1 MNQAGDFPLSR
12 MDARHVIDILDANA
26 LRLRPQE
33 IAEATQAMIPA
44 KSRGRIRDLA
54 GGWPVALDLLCAW
67 SATTEG
73 HCEGL
78 SDLDIVRE
86 SRLGDFIVQ
95 DVLPLLTPGERTA
108 LVHASMLDTAATAIL
123 SGIPGQ
129 SSEERPVGKDVSSPF
144 RSRWAT

>member
-1 MNQAGDFPLSR
+1 
-12 MDARHVIDILDANA
+12 
-26 LRLRPQE
+26 
-33 IAEATQAMIPA
+33 MIPA

-54 GGWPVALDLLCAW
+54 GGWPVALDLLSAW
-67 SATTEG
+67 SAPTEG

-108 LVHASMLDTAATAIL
+108 LAHASMPPTAATTLL
-123 SGIPGQ
+123 SGITAHRDAGRKITP
-129 SSEERPVGKDVSSPF
+129 PP
-144 RSRWAT
+144 

>member
-1 MNQAGDFPLSR
+1 

-44 KSRGRIRDLA
+44 KSRGRLRDLA

-78 SDLDIVRE
+78 SDMDIVRQ
-86 SRLGDFIVQ
+86 SRLADFIVP

-108 LVHASMLDTAATAIL
+108 LLHTSMLAHDDTDIL
-123 SGIPGQ
+123 TGLLGQ
-129 SSEERPVGKDVSSPF
+129 RDRRRTLTRLPF
-144 RSRWAT
+144 HLPDNFLR

>member
-1 MNQAGDFPLSR
+1 MIR
-12 MDARHVIDILDANA
+12 
-26 LRLRPQE
+26 RPPRSTRTDTLLP
-33 IAEATQAMIPA
+33 AATRFRSTQAMIPA

-67 SATTEG
+67 SATTAG

-78 SDLDIVRE
+78 SDLDIAGE

-108 LVHASMLDTAATAIL
+108 LVHASLLDTAATDIH
-123 SGIPGQ
+123 SGIARPRDDGRTIP
-129 SSEERPVGKDVSSPF
+129 ERKSAEGG
-144 RSRWAT
+144 